1 MGADNIPEGNKLCTG
16 DFWED
21 NHPLQ
26 QQFRSKRDRA
36 LQQRMTAH
44 VRHAEFDFLAHLVG
58 QRKLRRELH
67 KVKELKVPAL
77 RVGDQKVAEYLDARH
92 RLELFR
98 IDKIGVKRERIGL
111 AE

>member
-1 MGADNIPEGNKLCTG
+1 MLCTG

-21 NHPLQ
+21 ILPMQ
-26 QQFRSKRDRA
+26 QQFNSKRASA
-36 LQQRMTAH
+36 LQQRMTMH

-58 QRKLRRELH
+58 QWKLHE
-67 KVKELKVPAL
+67 VKELKVPAL
-77 RVGDQKVAEYLDARH
+77 RVGNQKVAKYLDARH

-98 IDKIGVKRERIGL
+98 IDKIGVERERIGL